1 MSVNEPLLLLC
12 NKESIMIGHASCFG
26 TLTVT
31 SVSSDANTIALA
43 FLGRLF
49 FSWEV
54 WNVRKLDLSTSM
66 PVCIPRVSVA
76 D

>member
-12 NKESIMIGHASCFG
+12 NKDSIMIGHASCFG

-43 FLGRLF
+43 FLGSKYPAKIVLL
-49 FSWEV
+49 
-54 WNVRKLDLSTSM
+54 N
-66 PVCIPRVSVA
+66 
-76 D
+76 